1 MFKVIPDGQPVPKGH
16 KRIPYHVVHAVKFD
30 GRLKSRL
37 VAGGHMSPSVHKED
51 KFSTVVSME
60 AVRLGFMV
68 ARLNGLHVCAGDIG
82 NAYLNAH
89 TNEKVFI
96 IAGPEFGPKLAGKR
110 LIIDKSLYGLQSS
123 GARFHELTTVVL
135 AEMGLKPTKAD
146 PDFLMRQHPDG
157 HYEYCARFVDDV
169 IAFAKDPLSIMKD
182 LEKRF
187 LMKGV
192 GAPRYYLGGDVNE
205 LDSQWQ
211 AEGLFHSFLC

>member
-1 MFKVIPDGQPVPKGH
+1 
-16 KRIPYHVVHAVKFD
+16 
-30 GRLKSRL
+30 
-37 VAGGHMSPSVHKED
+37 MSPSVHKED

-96 IAGPEFGPKLAGKR
+96 IAGPEFGPELAGKR

-135 AEMGLKPTKAD
+135 AEMGFKPTKAD

-157 HYEYCARFVDDV
+157 HVNAVQ
-169 IAFAKDPLSIMKD
+169 D
-182 LEKRF
+182 LW
-187 LMKGV
+187 MM
-192 GAPRYYLGGDVNE
+192 
-205 LDSQWQ
+205 
-211 AEGLFHSFLC
+211 